1 MIPQNWGLSVGGG
14 RWDAQNTIE
23 GDLFGIIFFAAIV
36 NMRIFVY
43 FCQDVLVHIF
53 GHNWVG
59 EQEGF
64 VTPIAIRISD
74 PIPCNN
80 LLVPQWGRQPPAPD
94 LHHRLSSWGNL
105 LDPFWNEA
113 GRLATLQPSNPEKE
127 LITYPQELNW
137 GLHQAEYSNLP
148 MWSALANGRSSRCCK
163 ILDINFLKGHPTIS
177 GAQILR
183 KKSYLQKLVHCY
195 RKEDHKNPPLMRNSA
210 L

>member
-64 VTPIAIRISD
+64 VTHRHTDLGSDTLQQLISAAM
-74 PIPCNN
+74 
-80 LLVPQWGRQPPAPD
+80 GAAT
-94 LHHRLSSWGNL
+94 SS
-105 LDPFWNEA
+105 P
-113 GRLATLQPSNPEKE
+113 RLAPSPV
-127 LITYPQELNW
+127 
-137 GLHQAEYSNLP
+137 
-148 MWSALANGRSSRCCK
+148 
-163 ILDINFLKGHPTIS
+163 
-177 GAQILR
+177 ILR
-183 KKSYLQKLVHCY
+183 
-195 RKEDHKNPPLMRNSA
+195 
-210 L
+210 